1 MNSLT
6 QSYKRSSRNLRR
18 QVAYIFSHY
27 KWLIVNKTQ
36 LLGRKFTYLFRI
48 FSADSEFRSQN
59 GRRFLEL
66 NYLLKDF
73 LTSYIKNDSEYASLI
88 ASQLLNVLKH
98 CDEITYEEQG
108 TAEAYALLHFLDRY
122 HRFQIIFDNLNSHH
136 IMPIKSKR
144 IDILDVGTGPGP
156 SMYAISDFYT
166 NLHKVSA
173 AQRLTDDSDKLSIDY
188 VERSRRFRNWLHHF
202 TEHVNYYCPSQK
214 PWKVPFHH
222 GTFHDFEGLE
232 FNQRITFND
241 QDDDGEFVTRS
252 YIEKHRFDVI
262 IFSNFLTTKEQV
274 VNYSDELRNCVRFL
288 RNNGILVIVG
298 AKSQSAKYN
307 AIYEEIS
314 QVILSENYSNWKFI
328 AKCEKLVFENSTMGY
343 SWSDCYGTTIKE
355 LIKDIYGK
363 LQINNASSI
372 PLEMVKILNDTIQPS
387 YSRPIE
393 WEVHVFRKKAR
404 MRKIKPNTA

>member
-6 QSYKRSSRNLRR
+6 QFYKRSSRNLKR

-27 KWLIVNKTQ
+27 KWLIINKTQ

-66 NYLLKDF
+66 NFLLKDF

-88 ASQLLNVLKH
+88 ASQLLNVLKY

-122 HRFQIIFDNLNSHH
+122 HRFQIIFDTLNSHR
-136 IMPIKSKR
+136 IMPIKSQR

-166 NLHKVSA
+166 NLHKVSI
-173 AQRLTDDSDKLSIDY
+173 AQHLTDDSDKFSIDY

-262 IFSNFLTTKEQV
+262 IFSNFLTTTEQV

-288 RNNGILVIVG
+288 RNNGILIIVG
-298 AKSQSAKYN
+298 AKSQSTKYN

-314 QVILSENYSNWKFI
+314 KVILSENYSNWKFI

-355 LIKDIYGK
+355 LIKDIYSK
-363 LQINNASSI
+363 LQINNAASI
-372 PLEMVKILNDTIQPS
+372 PPEMVKILNDTIQPS

-404 MRKIKPNTA
+404 MRKIKLSTA